1 MEQFDLQKSPIRRN
15 IKSLREGQLSVF
27 EEGTFEGDGNDK
39 RFVGLQVRTILS
51 DVENML
57 GVMKSHENEALRVA
71 VMGEVKAG
79 KSTFINALMRKK
91 VAYTDIWE
99 ATAIVS
105 EIVYSDEEYAR
116 LINKDGTVEKEF
128 TFGEMLEWMEE
139 MVDEEADF
147 SNYERIE
154 IGLNSEI
161 LEDMI
166 VVDTPGLFSI
176 TSQNHDVTN
185 RYIAET
191 DYILWVINS
200 HNLGSKAVNDY
211 IDKIRLTGK
220 PIIGIINKVD
230 SEAERNEIEDYI
242 EKEYSSIFE
251 EIFYVSAQN
260 AWNEIESS
268 NDESEGD
275 FGLLDVLD
283 CLEDLGDDKEHST
296 SQTSYYQLQ
305 RDKEVHIRMRE
316 RIKERKGYYD
326 NEMSAFSY
334 VNNELKKSIHKE
346 LRRWYKDELFVD
358 EKQKLLGSSMED
370 FTTLFNQFKDP
381 VYITDIISRKYDE
394 VTQFIYRKWDIVIE
408 ALALTSSEVIV
419 DFTYDKD
426 IALNESTTNEKIRD
440 RLSKKVKEGMAKG
453 AAIGV
458 TFAGYWAWLG
468 PAAATATFA
477 GSLIPITIPFAVGG
491 AAIAAA
497 IAAIGNKISADAEN
511 LENEEKKQKAV
522 DDLYKEVMSFMAKE
536 CEQMEKGLIA
546 CTDRYYEDKCED
558 YRNKTAQFNFDFT
571 NPAYHDF
578 EEELDSYISELEKVI
593 AVLEKN
599 EIPEP
604 PKMGDAER
612 ENQI

>member
-91 VAYTDIWE
+91 VAYTDILE

-166 VVDTPGLFSI
+166 VVDTPGLLSI

-491 AAIAAA
+491 AAIAA
-497 IAAIGNKISADAEN
+497 IGNKISADAEN

-578 EEELDSYISELEKVI
+578 EEELDSYISELEKGI